1 MKFADTSWCIVTGD
15 RTCVL
20 TGSDILSPII
30 TNPDGTI
37 NHQTGSILGSG
48 SKKNM
53 QKYLIEFC
61 NKKHLSVYDFRV
73 VLLYTTVEDLPNCA
87 GIKTS
92 QKISFKC

>member
-1 MKFADTSWCIVTGD
+1 MKFTDTSWCIVTQD
-15 RTCVL
+15 RTGVL
-20 TGSDILSPII
+20 TGSDIIRPIVK
-30 TNPDGTI
+30 NQDGTI
-37 NHQTGSILGSG
+37 DTKQTGSILGSG

-53 QKYLIEFC
+53 QNYLIEFC

-73 VLLYTTVEDLPNCA
+73 VLLYTTVEDASN

>member
-20 TGSDILSPII
+20 TGSDTLSPII

-37 NHQTGSILGSG
+37 DTNQTGSILGSG

-53 QKYLIEFC
+53 QNYLIEFC

-73 VLLYTTVEDLPNCA
+73 VLLYTTVEDVSNN
-87 GIKTS
+87 IKTS

>member
-1 MKFADTSWCIVTGD
+1 MKFTDTGWCIVTQD
-15 RTCVL
+15 RTGVL
-20 TGSDILSPII
+20 TCSDIIRPIV

-37 NHQTGSILGSG
+37 NYQTGCILGSG

-53 QKYLIEFC
+53 QNYLIEFC

-73 VLLYTTVEDLPNCA
+73 VLLYTTVEDLPNYA
-87 GIKTS
+87 GTKTS